1 MILVEVIDQA
11 SLILPCLMRCSK
23 SLLKNKEQSREPKAT
38 VYPWSCNR
46 KTKPRILHW
55 SFKIS
60 FILFVNTL
68 FTNQHSS
75 LRIKPQTLTLI
86 LLDFF
91 QKIEPILIMESAIL
105 WGEYIGILLVLSRIA
120 IFFIDKSKGKLMA
133 CHRTCHRTASS
144 NA

>member
-1 MILVEVIDQA
+1 
-11 SLILPCLMRCSK
+11 MRCSK

-46 KTKPRILHW
+46 KTKPHILHW

-60 FILFVNTL
+60 FIVFINTL

-91 QKIEPILIMESAIL
+91 QKIEPILIMNQLYCGENILGYYWFCLELQYLSWARVKVNWWLAI
-105 WGEYIGILLVLSRIA
+105 EHAIGQPPPM
-120 IFFIDKSKGKLMA
+120 SKFKCICLG
-133 CHRTCHRTASS
+133 
-144 NA
+144 